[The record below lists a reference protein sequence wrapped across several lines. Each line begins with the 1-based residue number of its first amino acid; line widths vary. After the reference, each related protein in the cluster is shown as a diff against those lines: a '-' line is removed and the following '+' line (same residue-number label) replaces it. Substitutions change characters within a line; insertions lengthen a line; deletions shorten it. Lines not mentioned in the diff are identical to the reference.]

1 VAEDLTRRDVRPSS
15 RVEAPPLSES
25 SPLLAEPR
33 RFDEPRV
40 FRARFA
46 VAYLVLAVLTGVGLG
61 AAYLILERPDA
72 APGAKW
78 SSWKPT
84 GRESSY
90 PSQIAD
96 FVGNR
101 YVLDSGSPMVFVLA
115 DSPQVQD
122 VPIRNVAIR
131 NDPAD
136 ANDISIVKVD
146 SDKSVMYTLCGGG
159 GRCTIPEGTPTPQR
173 RRLLQRQSL
182 ELALYTFRYA
192 DVDTVIATLP
202 PTEVPESGQQ
212 SSGTALFFRRKDFSR
227 ELDRPLSRTLLAD
240 DRPGQEIV
248 GIEAATIDRL
258 TGRHLYNFVFTLAQ
272 EGSAIMVLTPV
283 Q

>member
-1 VAEDLTRRDVRPSS
+1 
-15 RVEAPPLSES
+15 VE
-25 SPLLAEPR
+25 
-33 RFDEPRV
+33 EPRV
-40 FRARFA
+40 FRPRFA
-46 VAYLVLAVLTGVGLG
+46 LAYLLLAVVAGVGLG
-61 AAYLILERPDA
+61 AAYLLVTRPDS
-72 APGAKW
+72 APGAAW

-96 FVGNR
+96 YVGNR
-101 YVLDSGSPMVFVLA
+101 YVLGSGTPMVFILA

-131 NDPAD
+131 NDPSD
-136 ANDISIVKVD
+136 ANDISVTKID

-159 GRCTIPEGTPTPQR
+159 GQCTITEGTPTPAR
-173 RRLLQRQSL
+173 RRLLQRESL

-192 DVDTVIATLP
+192 DIDTVIATLP
-202 PTEVPESGQQ
+202 PTEVPQSGEQ
-212 SSGTALFFRRKDFSR
+212 SSGTALYFRRKDFSR
-227 ELDRPLSRTLLAD
+227 VLDRPLARTLLTD
-240 DRPGQEIV
+240 DRPGTEIV

-258 TGRHLYNFVFTLAQ
+258 TGRNLYNFVFTLAQ

>member
-1 VAEDLTRRDVRPSS
+1 VAEDLSSDVRPSS
-15 RVEAPPLSES
+15 LVESAPVGES
-25 SPLLAEPR
+25 GSLVAPSR
-33 RFDEPRV
+33 RYDEPRV
-40 FRARFA
+40 FGARFA
-46 VAYLVLAVLTGVGLG
+46 IAYLLLAVVAGVGIG
-61 AAYLILERPDA
+61 AAYLLATRPDA

-101 YVLDSGSPMVFVLA
+101 YVLESGSPMVFVLA

-131 NDPAD
+131 NDPSD
-136 ANDISIVKVD
+136 ANDISIAKVD

-159 GRCTIPEGTPTPQR
+159 GQCTIPEGTPTPAR

-182 ELALYTFRYA
+182 ELALYTFKYWP
-192 DVDTVIATLP
+192 DVGSIVTLLPANGNSNAAVYLKRRHVEKFLDKPLHATLP
-202 PTEVPESGQQ
+202 PHGAL
-212 SSGTALFFRRKDFSR
+212 TAD
-227 ELDRPLSRTLLAD
+227 TLTAAE
-240 DRPGQEIV
+240 R
-248 GIEAATIDRL
+248 ATIDRVIVNN
-258 TGRHLYNFVFTLAQ
+258 TFASRFEQAPNGRT
-272 EGSAIMVLTPV
+272 VLLLSDV
-283 Q
+283 AR

>member
-1 VAEDLTRRDVRPSS
+1 VAEDLNADVRPSS
-15 RVEAPPLSES
+15 LVESATVAESGSLVAPP
-25 SPLLAEPR
+25 R
-33 RFDEPRV
+33 RVDEPRV

-46 VAYLVLAVLTGVGLG
+46 IAYVVLAVLAGVALG
-61 AAYLILERPDA
+61 AAYLVLERPDA

-96 FVGNR
+96 YVGNR
-101 YVLDSGSPMVFVLA
+101 YVLPSGSPMVFILA

-122 VPIRNVAIR
+122 VPIRNIAIQ

-136 ANDISIVKVD
+136 ANDISIAKVD
-146 SDKSVMYTLCGGG
+146 GDKSVMYTLCGGG
-159 GRCTIPEGTPTPQR
+159 GQCTIPEGTPTPER

-192 DVDTVIATLP
+192 DVDTVITTLP
-202 PTEVPESGQQ
+202 PTEVPSNGTQ
-212 SSGTALFFRRKDFSR
+212 SSGTALYFRKDDFSR
-227 ELDRPLSRTLLAD
+227 ELDRPLARTLLKD
-240 DRPGQEIV
+240 NRPGTEIV
-248 GIEAATIDRL
+248 GIEAGTIDRL

>member
-1 VAEDLTRRDVRPSS
+1 MAEDLSSDVRPSS
-15 RVEAPPLSES
+15 IVESAPVGES
-25 SPLLAEPR
+25 GSLVAPSR

-46 VAYLVLAVLTGVGLG
+46 IAYVILAVLAGVGLG
-61 AAYLILERPDA
+61 AAYLLVERPDA

-101 YVLDSGSPMVFVLA
+101 YVLESGSPMVFVLA

-136 ANDISIVKVD
+136 ANDISIVKLD

-159 GRCTIPEGTPTPQR
+159 GQCTIPEGSPTPTR

-182 ELALYTFRYA
+182 ELALYTFKYA
-192 DVDTVIATLP
+192 DVDTVITTLP
-202 PTEVPESGQQ
+202 PTEVPENGQQ

-227 ELDRPLSRTLLAD
+227 ELDRPIARTLLAD

-248 GIEAATIDRL
+248 GMEAATIDRL
-258 TGRHLYNFVFTLAQ
+258 TARHLYNFVFTLAQ

>member
-1 VAEDLTRRDVRPSS
+1 VAEDLSSDVRPSS
-15 RVEAPPLSES
+15 LVESAPVGES
-25 SPLLAEPR
+25 GSLVAPSR
-33 RFDEPRV
+33 RYDEPRV
-40 FRARFA
+40 FGARFA
-46 VAYLVLAVLTGVGLG
+46 IAYLLLAVVAGVGIG
-61 AAYLILERPDA
+61 AAYLLATRPDA

-101 YVLDSGSPMVFVLA
+101 YVLESGSPMVFVLA

-131 NDPAD
+131 NDPSD
-136 ANDISIVKVD
+136 ANDISIAKVD

-159 GRCTIPEGTPTPQR
+159 GQCTIPEGTPTPAR

-182 ELALYTFRYA
+182 ELALYTFKYA

-202 PTEVPESGQQ
+202 PTEVPDGGTQ
-212 SSGTALFFRRKDFSR
+212 SSGTALFFRKKDFSR
-227 ELDRPLSRTLLAD
+227 ELDRPLARTLLTD

-248 GIEAATIDRL
+248 GIEAGTIDRL